1 MDGVSAN
8 ALPGFTAE
16 KMQTAKQ
23 IEMNI
28 KNCRKRAI
36 MLPHPFSK
44 TYSIVTD

>member
-1 MDGVSAN
+1 MDGVPAN
-8 ALPGFTAE
+8 ALPGFTVE
-16 KMQTAKQ
+16 NKQITKQ

-44 TYSIVTD
+44 TYIIVTD